1 MWERVEISFIWKL
14 STSHLA
20 IDNDVTCHWHGVII
34 DTITSLIQY
43 GSDHIPDVIAWYH
56 INILYL
62 ASCIIDMIDM
72 IAAMLDNHVWHHINV
87 HIMDAI
93 TLMWSYLWYGLI
105 TYKIISL
112 AWSYHWCDHAG
123 KMISLILKSFCW
135 HDHIIDMSMSVKL
148 SSEQLSIDMIGIG
161 WCDSYFWLSWST
173 LMEMTGIFDWHDWI
187 TDIVPNF
194 KFIMSFHRRWYY
206 VPIEQWTDG
215 RRKVA
220 P

>member
-1 MWERVEISFIWKL
+1 MTTLLMIFVWF
-14 STSHLA
+14 
-20 IDNDVTCHWHGVII
+20 
-34 DTITSLIQY
+34 DTIPLY
-43 GSDHIPDVIAWYH
+43 V
-56 INILYL
+56 NITHY
-62 ASCIIDMIDM
+62 SC
-72 IAAMLDNHVWHHINV
+72 V
-87 HIMDAI
+87 HILNAI
-93 TLMWSYLWYGLI
+93 TLMWSYHWNFLI
-105 TYKIISL
+105 TADIISL
-112 AWSYHWCDHAG
+112 TWSYHWCDHAS

-206 VPIEQWTDG
+206 VQIETLG
-215 RRKVA
+215 RQKKKAKSGSLTLLATHGYAGYAAGKNDRSDQSHSSPCPSA
-220 P
+220 SMLLLLPLRHRPRLG

>member
-1 MWERVEISFIWKL
+1 MWERVKISFIWKL

-20 IDNDVTCHWHGVII
+20 IDNDVTCHWHRVII
-34 DTITSLIQY
+34 DAITSLIQY

-72 IAAMLDNHVWHHINV
+72 IAAMLDYHVRHHINV

-123 KMISLILKSFCW
+123 KMISLVLKSFCW

-148 SSEQLSIDMIGIG
+148 SSEQLSIDMIDMIGIG
-161 WCDSYFWLSWST
+161 WLSWST
-173 LMEMTGIFDWHDWI
+173 LIEVMGIFDWHDWL

-206 VPIEQWTDG
+206 V
-215 RRKVA
+215 
-220 P
+220 